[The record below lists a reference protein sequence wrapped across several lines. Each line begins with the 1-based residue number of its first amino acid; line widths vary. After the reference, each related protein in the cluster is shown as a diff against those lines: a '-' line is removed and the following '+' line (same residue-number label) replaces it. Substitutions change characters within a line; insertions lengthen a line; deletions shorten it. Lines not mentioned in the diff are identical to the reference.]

1 MMNYLINM
9 NRHLRITIL
18 LSLFF
23 FSFYGFYLTVNG
35 IFILI
40 AFAFLGVLIASNV
53 QHARHYSD
61 VMEKTL
67 EKALIK
73 NDFVCDSSYLSDD
86 FLSAIA
92 ISESKEKVAIFKR
105 SNVSEELIMRLLNF
119 KDIMEC
125 AIKEDGST
133 VTHSSKGSTVGN
145 AFIGS
150 VIAGGVGALI
160 GAMVTDK
167 ETNNKIHKS
176 TLTLVVDDL
185 NEPIHEIHFLNS
197 NMSIERDSEMYQN
210 IYYEMNK
217 WHKKISIILKRT
229 ELKSRSM

>member
-1 MMNYLINM
+1 MNYLINM

-23 FSFYGFYLTVNG
+23 LSFYGFYLTVNG

-92 ISESKEKVAIFKR
+92 ISESKQKVAIFKR
-105 SNVSEELIMRLLNF
+105 SNVNDDLKMKLLNF
-119 KDIMEC
+119 NDIVEC
-125 AIKEDGST
+125 GIKEDGTT
-133 VTHSSKGSTVGN
+133 VTHTSKGSAVGN

-150 VIAGGVGALI
+150 ILAGGVGAIL
-160 GAMVTDK
+160 GAMVTD
-167 ETNNKIHKS
+167 NVSSSKIHKS
-176 TLTLVVDDL
+176 TLTIVVDDL
-185 NEPIHEIHFLNS
+185 SEPIHEIHFLNS
-197 NMSIERDSEMYQN
+197 NMSIDRDSEMYQN

-229 ELKSRSM
+229 ELKTRSV

>member
-1 MMNYLINM
+1 MNYLINM
-9 NRHLRITIL
+9 NRNLRIGIL
-18 LSLFF
+18 LSCFFLSFLLFF
-23 FSFYGFYLTVNG
+23 VTVNG

-40 AFAFLGVLIASNV
+40 AFVFLGVLIASNV
-53 QHARHYSD
+53 QHARKYSD
-61 VMEKTL
+61 VMEKSL

-73 NDFVCDSSYLSDD
+73 NEFIAESSYLSDD

-92 ISESKEKVAIFKR
+92 ISEPEEKVAIFKR
-105 SNVSEELIMRLLNF
+105 NNVNEDLKMKSLNF
-119 KDIMEC
+119 KDILEC
-125 AIKEDGST
+125 AIKEDGTT
-133 VTHSSKGSTVGN
+133 VTHTSKGSAVGN

-160 GAMVTDK
+160 GAMATDK
-167 ETNNKIHKS
+167 VTSDSIHKS
-176 TLTLVVDDL
+176 TLTIVVDDL

-197 NMSIERDSEMYQN
+197 NMSVDRDSEMYQN

-229 ELKSRSM
+229 ELKTRSV